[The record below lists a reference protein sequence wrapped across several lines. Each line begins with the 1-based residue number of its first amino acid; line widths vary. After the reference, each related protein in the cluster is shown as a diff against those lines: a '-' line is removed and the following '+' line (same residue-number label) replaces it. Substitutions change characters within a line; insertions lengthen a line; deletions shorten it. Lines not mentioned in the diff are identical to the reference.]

1 MNDIKLLETVAD
13 ISYIAGQK
21 QHYSGNSRYDI
32 AEFISWAKEF
42 EKMHNGT
49 DWDNEDYMLAIEL
62 YANEKIKQATN
73 TRPACLEYYS

>member
-32 AEFISWAKEF
+32 AEFISWAKGF
-42 EKMHNGT
+42 EKMHKGT

-62 YANEKIKQATN
+62 YANEKIKQAIN